1 MAPRNWSDCLEY
13 IAQSDVGMRRASNQ
27 DAHAEVLAA
36 DDEMRR
42 RRGHLFLVCDGMGA
56 HAAGELAS
64 QMAVEGIPHTYLK
77 LADQPAPDALRKSI
91 VEANHQIHHR
101 GQANIDFQGMGTT
114 ASVLALLPQGALVA
128 HVGDSRVYRLRGQRL
143 DQLTFDHSLVWE
155 MSAAGQVPKDA
166 LPGFVPKNII
176 TRSLGPHSE
185 VQVDLEGPFPLEVGD
200 TFLLC
205 SDGLSGQVSDEEI
218 GVLLECLPLAD
229 ATQVLIDLA
238 NLRGGPDNVTIIVVR
253 VKSSMATAGQ
263 SVEPLAIGAEATP
276 APAPVSAAGPTLVI
290 GAICLTVAI
299 ILAALGQREVLQSTL
314 MFGLAL
320 LIAATGSGLFL
331 YVLLQRLTSGGGPEL
346 RYLAPEARLGRGPH
360 VTTECKP
367 NEDLVGSL
375 VSMVEQLR
383 DAAHEE
389 QWSVDWNKFDRFA
402 HNGKAAVDRHDFAA
416 AVREYASALQFLMSE
431 LRHQRAK
438 KRFSR
443 VACLRRSC
451 LVPGRRLAVGQSH
464 HRQANHRKP
473 PSGSDT

>member
-1 MAPRNWSDCLEY
+1 MAPRNWSDSLEFV
-13 IAQSDVGMRRASNQ
+13 ALSDVGMRRASNQ

-36 DDEMRR
+36 DEESRR
-42 RRGHLFLVCDGMGA
+42 RRGHLFVLCDGMGA

-101 GQANIDFQGMGTT
+101 GQANLDFQGMGTT

-218 GVLLECLPLAD
+218 GVLLQCLPLPD

-238 NLRGGPDNVTIIVVR
+238 NLRGGPDNVTITVVR
-253 VKSSMATAGQ
+253 VKSPAMTVAGGKP
-263 SVEPLAIGAEATP
+263 EPLAIGAESTP
-276 APAPVSAAGPTLVI
+276 VAAPASSLGRSLATAAIFL
-290 GAICLTVAI
+290 AVAI
-299 ILAALGQREVLQSTL
+299 VLAALGQREVLSSTVMYAL
-314 MFGLAL
+314 AVVSAAAGFALGLN
-320 LIAATGSGLFL
+320 I
-331 YVLLQRLTSGGGPEL
+331 LLQRLTAGGGPEL
-346 RYLAPEARLGRGPH
+346 RYLGPEARLGRGPH

-367 NEDLVGSL
+367 NEDLVGTL

-389 QWSVDWNKFDRFA
+389 QWSVDWSKFDRFA
-402 HNGKAAVDRHDFAA
+402 QNGKAAVDRHDFAA

-431 LRHQRAK
+431 LRHQRAGK
-438 KRFSR
+438 KPNESKT
-443 VACLRRSC
+443 
-451 LVPGRRLAVGQSH
+451 
-464 HRQANHRKP
+464 NH
-473 PSGSDT
+473 